1 MSKGKSRQFST
12 AGGYVPSLFNDRD
25 FLISRG
31 LQAPTVV
38 DQLTDF
44 SAPATAVET
53 PKLTTAQAMAKVATG
68 PVDRGVPAT
77 WRIDVLPDLDKL
89 AKVLTDYN
97 LHSDVD
103 SRPADQTGE
112 QAFLTLEDVV
122 AEFGVDLGHD
132 IAEDRDFDASLT
144 VQDSWF
150 DSDAVVSGTR
160 TDSDV
165 SRDEQHREHASAKAD
180 DAYTNAQ
187 QSEYELG
194 LLKRDDLRKMAVE
207 AKIPNVRSLTK
218 AQLIEALTS
227 R

>member
-77 WRIDVLPDLDKL
+77 WRIDVLPDLDKPV
-89 AKVLTDYN
+89 KVLTDYN

-103 SRPADQTGE
+103 GRPADQTGE
-112 QAFLTLEDVV
+112 QALHSLEDVA

-132 IAEDRDFDASLT
+132 GTEDRDFDASL
-144 VQDSWF
+144 S
-150 DSDAVVSGTR
+150 R

-165 SRDEQHREHASAKAD
+165 SRDEQHREHAAAKTD

-194 LLKRDDLRKMAVE
+194 LLKRDDLRKLAVE